1 MSSNDNRAVDGLSDR
16 VFMFIEN
23 TDGRYWAVTFF
34 LGLIAY
40 TGLLVVEALTY
51 SDAAQL
57 FPLLIGVPLLGLIV
71 LDIGLVLFGDQIGIE
86 SVDLFEEIVSLD
98 EEGEMRSLVDQY
110 RREFE
115 MILWVGVSVAL
126 IWLLGH
132 VIALSV
138 FVFVFI
144 YTYERNLKRAVLAT
158 AITFGFVYLLFIV
171 LLEANLASGVLP
183 VGGVLP

>member
-16 VFMFIEN
+16 IFVFIEN
-23 TDGRYWAVTFF
+23 TDGRYWAVAFF

-40 TGLLVVEALTY
+40 TGLLVIEALTY

-57 FPLLIGVPLLGLIV
+57 FPLIIGVPLLGLIV
-71 LDIGLVLFGDQIGIE
+71 LDIVLVLYGDRIGIE
-86 SVDLFEEIVSLD
+86 SDDLFEEAIFLD
-98 EEGEMRSLVDQY
+98 DEGEAHNLADQY

-115 MILWVGVSVAL
+115 MVLWTAVSVAL
-126 IWLLGH
+126 IWLVGH
-132 VIALSV
+132 IIALGV

-144 YTYERNLKRAVLAT
+144 YTYERDLKRAVLAT

-171 LLEANLASGVLP
+171 LLEANLASGILSI
-183 VGGVLP
+183 GGVLG